1 MTPDIHE
8 MSEGADK
15 FRSVIL
21 GTRVIKQHDI
31 MPMADCSSVMT
42 RYSKRH
48 HLASAKLAV
57 STTAWVHAV
66 DVVIAPMIDNIGR
79 LSVQSR
85 ACVVFHDTLLPK
97 LNYGELRVQ
106 NAGWVTGRDV

>member
-1 MTPDIHE
+1 

-57 STTAWVHAV
+57 STTAWAHAV
-66 DVVIAPMIDNIGR
+66 DVVTALMIDSVGR
-79 LSVQSR
+79 LSVQSC
-85 ACVVFHDTLLPK
+85 ACAVLHDTLLPEC
-97 LNYGELRVQ
+97 NSGEFRVEH
-106 NAGWVTGRDV
+106 ADDLIEELP

>member
-31 MPMADCSSVMT
+31 TPMADCSSVMT
-42 RYSKRH
+42 RYSKRR
-48 HLASAKLAV
+48 HLTSEKLAV
-57 STTAWVHAV
+57 PTTAWVCAV
-66 DVVIAPMIDNIGR
+66 DVVAALMINSVRR

-106 NAGWVTGRDV
+106 NAGWLTGRDV